1 MIGPLEIGIGFALL
15 LVLMFLGLHVATTM
29 FIVAM
34 VGASLY
40 LGKSAVFAFGNQL
53 WGATE
58 DYVLLSIPLYILL
71 GEILVRGGATDKM
84 YHSLADWLNP
94 LPGGLLHTN
103 IGASALFSAVSGSSV
118 ATAATIST
126 IALPTFK
133 KRNYDQRMVLGS
145 IAAGASLGNLIP
157 PGIAFLVY
165 GAMTNTSAGRLY
177 AAGVIP
183 GALMTVIFMATI
195 IFIAWWRPALTGA
208 SIHEPSAPMKEKL
221 ARLKHLL
228 APLGVFIVVM
238 GSIYTGWATVT
249 ESAALGVACSLVVA
263 ALYRKLNVAMLH
275 DSFRATAR
283 LTAMSVFIL
292 AIAFYLNFVLGLLGV
307 TQSLAGVVKSLD
319 VSAVQ
324 LLWVLAIFYLL
335 LGIFFETLPMLV
347 GTVPIVFPFVM
358 AAGID
363 PVFFGVFMVLMCEI
377 SLISPPV
384 GMTLYVI
391 QGVRG
396 EGTINEVFQG
406 TVPFFISMIV
416 MTGLLIHFPQM
427 ALWMPNLFFGK

>member
-1 MIGPLEIGIGFALL
+1 VIGAAEIVVGFALMIA
-15 LVLMFLGLHVATTM
+15 LMFLGLHVATVM
-29 FIVAM
+29 FAVAM
-34 VGASLY
+34 LGAGLY
-40 LGKSAVFAFGNQL
+40 LGAPAVLAFGNQL
-53 WGATE
+53 WAATE

-84 YHSLADWLNP
+84 YRSLADWLNP

-103 IGASALFSAVSGSSV
+103 IGSSALFSAVSGSSV
-118 ATAATIST
+118 ATAATIAT

-133 KRNYDQRMVLGS
+133 QRRYDERLVLGS

-183 GALMTVIFMATI
+183 GLIMTALFMLTI
-195 IFIAWWRPALTGA
+195 LAIALWRPALTGGK
-208 SIHEPSAPMKEKL
+208 EPSAPL
-221 ARLKHLL
+221 AERLPRLIHLL
-228 APLGVFIVVM
+228 APLAVFAVVM

-249 ESAALGVACSLVVA
+249 ESAALGVVMALPIA
-263 ALYRKLNVAMLH
+263 ALYGKLSVRMLH
-275 DSFRATAR
+275 ECFLATMR
-283 LTAMSVFIL
+283 LTAMSMLIL
-292 AIAFYLNFVLGLLGV
+292 AVAFYLNFVLGLLGV
-307 TQSLAGVVKSLD
+307 TQSLAGLVQSLD
-319 VSAVQ
+319 ASPIV
-324 LLWVLAIFYLL
+324 LLWALAVFYLT

-347 GTVPIVFPFVM
+347 GTVPIVFPFVT

-363 PVFFGVFMVLMCEI
+363 PVFFGVFIVLMCEI

-406 TVPFFISMIV
+406 TIPFFLAMIV
-416 MTGLLIHFPQM
+416 MTAILIHFPEI
-427 ALWMPNLFFGK
+427 ALWLPRLSFG